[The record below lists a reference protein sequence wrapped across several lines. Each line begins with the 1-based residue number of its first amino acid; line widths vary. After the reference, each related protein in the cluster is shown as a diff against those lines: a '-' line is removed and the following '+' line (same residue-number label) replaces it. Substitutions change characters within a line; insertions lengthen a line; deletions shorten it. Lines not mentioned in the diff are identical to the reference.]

1 MGEWMPWGG
10 GSAVRE
16 LGNLHSEGQT
26 QAHPHSCPQLR
37 RALPVSLHLAFFL
50 LTINGLI

>member
-1 MGEWMPWGG
+1 MGEWMHWGG

-26 QAHPHSCPQLR
+26 QAHPHSCPRPQW
-37 RALPVSLHLAFFL
+37 ALTASLHLAFFL
-50 LTINGLI
+50 LTISGLI